1 MSRKRLDSNWAAPDC
16 VPCRLPLVEFFFRSH
31 RLFDSLLRSL
41 IRCTRKRFCFAVSKT
56 VSVCFRVSRG
66 ERRVVLLFLWF
77 NGTRMCVRPELR
89 PNCLSAELS
98 RIYGFA
104 AFLNCAAQVAGAIC
118 FPRVLIAESDSDKWR
133 RACRVNGK
141 RHIFHRHQEAS
152 TQRAYQHKTSL
163 GGERTISFSCFLFFV
178 STFQRKA
185 ELFRTLKNY
194 NGSERYEASCR
205 RSSG

>member
-1 MSRKRLDSNWAAPDC
+1 
-16 VPCRLPLVEFFFRSH
+16 
-31 RLFDSLLRSL
+31 
-41 IRCTRKRFCFAVSKT
+41 
-56 VSVCFRVSRG
+56 
-66 ERRVVLLFLWF
+66 
-77 NGTRMCVRPELR
+77 MCVRPELR

-178 STFQRKA
+178 SAFQRKA
-185 ELFRTLKNY
+185 ELFRTLKITMDRNVMRRVAGARVDNFMQENEREKNKNRQPQTRLISVGNSWSRF
-194 NGSERYEASCR
+194 NGFSSASR
-205 RSSG
+205 FGGRFAVPLILLHSINSPRLRWWNLAQRHH